1 MYREKNGLE
10 PDKLDL
16 VKLLPEARALVSKVV
31 KRNMAEGIMFSAGTD
46 TSIVAYEAV
55 KFDPDIKAL
64 TVSFK
69 QGKPK
74 DTEYVKR
81 MVDFLKLDHET
92 YVFDVEEAVGAAE
105 KVVEVLKL
113 FDPMEVR
120 NSVPAYIGLTV
131 AKKKGIK
138 SVLTGDAL
146 DELFGYPWQFHLSE
160 TEFAQALSDIWGE
173 MTFSSIPMGN
183 SVGVT
188 IKPPYR
194 DPLFMDYA
202 KKLPVKLKVN
212 FENGTQY
219 GKWLLRKAYAG
230 LIPDEVV
237 WRSKAPLEQ
246 GTGTWVLP
254 DYFDKAIASDVFEEK
269 KKLYLEKDDVILTS
283 KEQLVYYEI
292 FRKQFGK
299 PSSVY
304 KDPDGK
310 QCPKCKAYTKTK
322 IGFCRVCGNYPI

>member
-1 MYREKNGLE
+1 MTS
-10 PDKLDL
+10 DKLDL
-16 VKLLPEARALVSKVV
+16 DRLLPEARALVSKVV
-31 KRNMAEGIMFSAGTD
+31 QRNMAEGIMFSAGTD
-46 TSIVAYEAV
+46 TSIIAYEAV
-55 KFDPDIKAL
+55 KYNPNIKAL

-74 DTEYVKR
+74 DTEYVKK
-81 MVDFLKLDHET
+81 MVDFLKLDHEF
-92 YVFDVEEAVGAAE
+92 YVFDIKEAVSAAE

-173 MTFSSIPMGN
+173 MTFSSIPLGN

-188 IKPPYR
+188 IKPPYL

-202 KKLPVKLKVN
+202 KKLPVELKVN
-212 FENGTQY
+212 FENGVQY
-219 GKWLLRKAYAG
+219 GKWILRKAYDG
-230 LIPDEVV
+230 LIPKEVV

-254 DYFDKAIASDVFEEK
+254 DYFDKEISNEAFEEK
-269 KKLYLEKDDVILTS
+269 KKLYLDKDDVTLTS

-292 FRKQFGK
+292 FRKRFGK

-304 KDPDGK
+304 NDPAGK
-310 QCPKCKAYTKTK
+310 QCPNCKATTKTK
-322 IGFCRVCGNYPI
+322 IGFCRICGTYPI